1 MAILSVPDSG
11 VSLTE
16 PTAIEAFLSK
26 RGILFLQWP
35 VPPHL
40 FEHETIDS
48 PLSETEILD
57 LFQARLTPYMK
68 AHGYQAA
75 DVISVNPNT
84 PNLEALR
91 EKFLK
96 EHTHSEDEVRFF
108 VDGQGD
114 FWFHLD
120 DERYAGV
127 FCVRCLQGDLISVP
141 AGMKHWFEMGAR
153 PFVKTIRI
161 FTDASGWTPHYTGS
175 DIANKYCDM
184 ALVN

>member
-11 VSLTE
+11 VTLTE
-16 PTAIEAFLSK
+16 PASIQAFLAE

-35 VPPHL
+35 VSPEL
-40 FEHETIDS
+40 FQGETVES
-48 PLSETEILD
+48 PLSETEILY
-57 LFQARLTPYMK
+57 LFQAQLTPYMQ
-68 AHGYQAA
+68 AHGYQTA
-75 DVISVNPNT
+75 DVITVNPET

-108 VDGQGD
+108 VDGVGD
-114 FWFHLD
+114 FWFHL
-120 DERYAGV
+120 ENEV
-127 FCVRCLQGDLISVP
+127 FCVRCQQGDLISVP
-141 AGMKHWFEMGAR
+141 AGVKHWFEMGVH

-175 DIANKYCDM
+175 DIASRYAD
-184 ALVN
+184 LVLVS